1 MSQFK
6 RLFEP
11 IKIGEIELK
20 NRIIS
25 LAMGNGSKIVDG
37 ELSDNKIDF
46 YAERAKGGAAL
57 VYCTFAPICP
67 AAELDIRAPGA
78 YEDRLIPGM
87 RRMTK
92 AFHDYGAKAGC
103 QLLIMHYGYARKK
116 GAPSEIVGP
125 SKINGL
131 KGFEPRQLDVEEI
144 EYFVESYG
152 EATRRAREA
161 GFDVVEFHF
170 GMGYLIS
177 KFISPLTNHRTD
189 QYGGSFEK
197 RMKLPLDIIASA
209 KKKAGADYTLSCRFC
224 ADEFMEGGYGLE
236 DGRKIAQIL
245 QKAGVHV
252 LNAQGGWHE
261 STKALT
267 QQWVPA
273 GAFAYLSAEVKKVT
287 NLPVVAAYRIDD
299 PKVAEKILVDG
310 KADLIG
316 MVRGLLADPE
326 FPNKAKEGQADKI
339 RHCIACSRC
348 LDNAFNWE
356 AVTCSVNA
364 SLGLG
369 PLKPAEQSKK
379 VLIIGGGPSGLEAA
393 RVAASRGHNVT
404 LCEKD
409 GRLGGLMVLGAVLND
424 KMEPLIKWLTGEI
437 KSLGID
443 VRLNTKVTPALL
455 EKLKPDVII
464 LAPGG
469 TPITPQVPGVD
480 GANVLSGRDIKNL
493 MNGIPPKKGF
503 IWRSGSIVAKYL
515 GDNPALMRRLMGLN
529 FPIKKRVV
537 IIGGQF
543 AGLELALTLMDKGKI
558 VTVIEET
565 KRLGNDIG
573 PTNRWLE
580 LDMLRKGGVKMETL
594 AKLKEITPKGVKVI
608 REGGKEYFFEADTV
622 VLTLGL
628 KPNPELARE
637 FEGKAQAVYLIG
649 DGAEGPGIR
658 RIREAIASGFEIGS
672 KI

>member
-11 IKIGEIELK
+11 IKIGEIELR

-25 LAMGNGSKIVDG
+25 LSMGNGSKIIDG
-37 ELSDNKIDF
+37 EMTDKKIDF

-57 VYCTFAPICP
+57 VYCTFSPICP
-67 AAELDIRAPGA
+67 ASELDMLEPGA

-87 RRMTK
+87 RRMVK
-92 AFHDYGAKAGC
+92 AFHDNGAKAGC
-103 QLLIMHYGYARKK
+103 QLLIMPYAYARKK
-116 GAPSEIVGP
+116 GAPSESVGP
-125 SKINGL
+125 SKITGL
-131 KGFEPRQLDVEEI
+131 KGYEPRPLDVEEI
-144 EYFVESYG
+144 EHIIESYG

-177 KFISPLTNHRTD
+177 RFISPLTNSRTD
-189 QYGGSFEK
+189 QYGGSLEK

-209 KKKAGADYTLSCRFC
+209 KKRAGADYTLSCRFC

-236 DGRKIAQIL
+236 DGRKIAQAI

-261 STKALT
+261 SPRALT

-273 GAFAYLSAEVKKVT
+273 GAFAYLSAEIQKVT

-299 PKVAEKILVDG
+299 PAVAEKILAEG

-316 MVRGLLADPE
+316 MARGLLADPE
-326 FPNKAKEGQADKI
+326 FPNKAREGRADKI

-356 AVTCSVNA
+356 PVACSVNA

-369 PLKPAEQSKK
+369 PLKPATQSKK
-379 VLIIGGGPSGLEAA
+379 VLVIGGGPSGLEAA
-393 RVAASRGHNVT
+393 RITASRGHKVT

-424 KMEPLIKWLTGEI
+424 KIEPLIKWLTGEI

-469 TPITPQVPGVD
+469 EPIIPQVPGVN

-493 MNGIPPKKGF
+493 MNGISSKKG
-503 IWRSGSIVAKYL
+503 IMWRSGSIVAKHL
-515 GDNPALMRRLMGLN
+515 GDNPTIMRRLMGLN
-529 FPIKKRVV
+529 FPIKKRVA

-543 AGLELALTLMDKGKI
+543 AGLELALTLMEKGKK
-558 VTVIEET
+558 VTIIEET
-565 KRLGNDIG
+565 KRLGGDIG

-580 LDMLRKGGVKMETL
+580 LDMLKKGGVKMETL
-594 AKLKEITPKGVKVI
+594 AKLKEITPKGVKVS
-608 REGGKEYFFEADTV
+608 REGGKEDFFEVDTV
-622 VLTLGL
+622 ILTLGL
-628 KPNPELARE
+628 KPNPEFARE
-637 FEGKAQAVYLIG
+637 FEGKALALYLIG
-649 DGAEGPGIR
+649 DGAGGPGVR